1 METALHPLESADGTL
16 CIVGCRHLLGYD
28 SEVMVKRRSVWENCL
43 EGGVGYFR
51 TELEEGT
58 ARKRHR
64 PSRTAFDAVWKVFGR
79 YCGGFEIV
87 VVWEDEEWKSQTCS
101 R

>member
-1 METALHPLESADGTL
+1 METVLHPLEWADGTL
-16 CIVGCRHLLGYD
+16 RIVRCKHLLGCD
-28 SEVMVKRRSVWENCL
+28 SEVMVKRRSVWENWL

-51 TELEEGT
+51 REHVEGM

-64 PSRTAFDAVWKVFGR
+64 LSRAALDAVWNVFGR
-79 YCGGFEIV
+79 YYGGFEIV
-87 VVWEDEEWKSQTCS
+87 VVWKDEEWKSQTCS